1 MEQKMKI
8 GVIESRKIKRIRT
21 EKYDRKGSATVEAAF
36 LLPLLLALFLLLT
49 ETAIFFYNRA
59 AAVDLAGQA
68 VIHGA
73 QMEHAG
79 RRETE
84 DKILKEM
91 QKMGK
96 KRLVF
101 LTNVNYSV
109 SVSLWEIKA
118 QIRLER
124 KSPLLSFFRGMGF
137 QAGVFS
143 GQIEKKIKRLNPS
156 KVIWESHRMR
166 QIRNQTKGEDRG

>member
-1 MEQKMKI
+1 MEQKMKM

-36 LLPLLLALFLLLT
+36 LLPLLLT

-101 LTNVNYSV
+101 LTNVDYSV

-137 QAGVFS
+137 RAGVFS
-143 GQIEKKIKRLNPS
+143 GQVEKKIKRLNPS
-156 KVIWESHRMR
+156 KVIWESHRIR
-166 QIRNQTKGEDRG
+166 QISNHAKREDRS

>member
-1 MEQKMKI
+1 MEQEIKMREI
-8 GVIESRKIKRIRT
+8 GNRKIKRIRT

-36 LLPLLLALFLLLT
+36 LLPLLLALFMLLT

-59 AAVDLAGQA
+59 AAVDLTGQA

-73 QMEHAG
+73 QMEHAA
-79 RRETE
+79 RREIE

-101 LTNVNYSV
+101 LTNVDYSV
-109 SVSLWEIKA
+109 SVSLLEIKA
-118 QIRLER
+118 EIRLER
-124 KSPLLSFFRGMGF
+124 RSPLLSFFRGMGF

-143 GQIEKKIKRLNPS
+143 DQIEKKIKRLNPS
-156 KVIWESHRMR
+156 KVIWETHRIR
-166 QIRNQTKGEDRG
+166 QSNSDTKREKKS

>member
-1 MEQKMKI
+1 MMSKMK
-8 GVIESRKIKRIRT
+8 SRRIKRIQT

-36 LLPLLLALFLLLT
+36 LLPLFLVLFMLLT

-59 AAVDLAGQA
+59 AAVDLTGQA

-73 QMEHAG
+73 QMEHTA
-79 RRETE
+79 RREIE

-91 QKMGK
+91 QEMGK

-101 LTNVNYSV
+101 LTNVDYSV
-109 SVSLWEIKA
+109 SVSLSEIKA

-124 KSPLLSFFRGMGF
+124 RSPLLSFFRGMGF
-137 QAGVFS
+137 QTGVFS
-143 GQIEKKIKRLNPS
+143 DRFEKKIKRLNPS
-156 KVIWESHRMR
+156 KIIWETNWIR
-166 QIRNQTKGEDRG
+166 QVSNHVKREDKS

>member
-1 MEQKMKI
+1 MEQKMKM

-36 LLPLLLALFLLLT
+36 LLPLLLALFMLLT

-91 QKMGK
+91 QKMRYRDFFHAVCRILTE
-96 KRLVF
+96 KRDF
-101 LTNVNYSV
+101 PMQSV
-109 SVSLWEIKA
+109 GAVWRHLQKD
-118 QIRLER
+118 RL
-124 KSPLLSFFRGMGF
+124 
-137 QAGVFS
+137 
-143 GQIEKKIKRLNPS
+143 
-156 KVIWESHRMR
+156 
-166 QIRNQTKGEDRG
+166 

>member
-1 MEQKMKI
+1 MEQKMKM

-36 LLPLLLALFLLLT
+36 LLPLLLALFMLLT

-79 RRETE
+79 RNETE

-91 QKMGK
+91 QNMGK

-101 LTNVNYSV
+101 LTNVDYSV

-137 QAGVFS
+137 QAGIFS

-156 KVIWESHRMR
+156 KVIWELHRIR
-166 QIRNQTKGEDRG
+166 QISNHAKREDRS

>member
-1 MEQKMKI
+1 MEQKMKM

-21 EKYDRKGSATVEAAF
+21 EKYDRKGGATVEAAF
-36 LLPLLLALFLLLT
+36 LLPLLLALFMLLT

-59 AAVDLAGQA
+59 AAVDLTGQA

-73 QMEHAG
+73 QMEHTA
-79 RRETE
+79 RREIE

-91 QKMGK
+91 QEMGK

-101 LTNVNYSV
+101 LTNVDYSV
-109 SVSLWEIKA
+109 SVSLSEIKA

-124 KSPLLSFFRGMGF
+124 RSPLLSFFRGMGF
-137 QAGVFS
+137 QTGVFS

-156 KVIWESHRMR
+156 KVIWELHRIR
-166 QIRNQTKGEDRG
+166 QISNHAKREDRL

>member
-1 MEQKMKI
+1 MKMK
-8 GVIESRKIKRIRT
+8 GTESRKIKRIRT

-36 LLPLLLALFLLLT
+36 LLPLLLALFMLLT
-49 ETAIFFYNRA
+49 ETALFFYNRA
-59 AAVDLAGQA
+59 AAVDLTGQA

-79 RRETE
+79 RREIE

-91 QKMGK
+91 QEMGK

-101 LTNVNYSV
+101 LTDVDYSV
-109 SVSLWEIKA
+109 SVSLSEIKA

-124 KSPLLSFFRGMGF
+124 KSPLTPFFRGMGF
-137 QAGVFS
+137 QEGIFS
-143 GQIEKKIKRLNPS
+143 GQVEKKIKRINPS
-156 KVIWESHRMR
+156 KIIWESHRIR
-166 QIRNQTKGEDRG
+166 QISNDTKREKKS